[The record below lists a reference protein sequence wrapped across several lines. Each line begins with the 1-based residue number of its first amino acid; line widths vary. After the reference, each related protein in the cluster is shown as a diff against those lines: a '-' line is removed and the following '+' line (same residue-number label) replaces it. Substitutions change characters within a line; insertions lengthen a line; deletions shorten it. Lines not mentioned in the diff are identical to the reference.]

1 MSEPVYAQVSDFSAF
16 GINENAIRGYDPT
29 KVAKALAA
37 ASRDIDGYLDT
48 QFTLPLLTWGDDIKR
63 CCCVLA
69 AWDIVSG
76 RGYNPEAGADKN
88 IKDRYDDRLKWL
100 DKVSKGTVIPRVTD
114 STPGGTIGRPG
125 ARPLMVSSSQRGW
138 SSRPNGTAPG
148 GLPSSPSPS
157 GPFTDS
163 GVGPFEGD

>member
-16 GINENAIRGYDPT
+16 GINENAIRGYDAT
-29 KVAKALAA
+29 KVSKALAA
-37 ASRDIDGYLDT
+37 ASREIDGYLAS
-48 QFTLPLLTWGDDIKR
+48 QFTLPLRAWGDDLKR
-63 CCCVLA
+63 CACIMA
-69 AWDIVSG
+69 TWDVVSG

-88 IKDRYDDRLKWL
+88 IKDRYEGRIRWL
-100 DKVSKGTVIPRVTD
+100 EQVSKGTVIPRVTD
-114 STPGGTIGRPG
+114 SSPGSAIGRPG

-138 SSRPNGTAPG
+138 SNRANGTSPA

-163 GVGPFEGD
+163 GAGPFESD